1 MTTISDCS
9 NRRAHRHT
17 LPELRRLDAYADTI
31 PRNLITKWID
41 LHEQPDARKQYRAA
55 AKNTAAVGD
64 LFAFVRSYRPIPV
77 PVPRAASFRA
87 TAARLEPMYE
97 VYEARTAA
105 ANLALQADELEVTQ
119 QLGITLDALRYQ
131 HWHATS
137 GAHTQAEKRQTL
149 ARLRAGLLTG
159 GSLELAIRR
168 WGTTA
173 WEDLATFREPDAPE
187 HTRPRNRN
195 GAPYY
200 RRFPR
205 SGEENE
211 TLTIGWPLTPYT
223 PDRPGSPATTT
234 R

>member
-1 MTTISDCS
+1 MAVITDCT

-17 LPELRRLDAYADTI
+17 LPELRPLDAYADTV

-41 LHEQPDARKQYRAA
+41 LHEQPDTRKQYRAA
-55 AKNTAAVGD
+55 TNNTAAVGN
-64 LFAFVRSYRPIPV
+64 LVAFVRSYCPIPV
-77 PVPRAASFRA
+77 PEAASFR
-87 TAARLEPMYE
+87 TAMARLESTIP
-97 VYEARTAA
+97 VHEARTEA
-105 ANLALQADELEVTQ
+105 ANIALRADELEVAQ
-119 QLGITLDALRYQ
+119 QLGITLDALRNQ

-137 GAHTQAEKRQTL
+137 EARSRVEKRRTL
-149 ARLRAGLLTG
+149 AQLRAGLLTG
-159 GSLELAIRR
+159 YPLELAIRR

-173 WEDLATFREPDAPE
+173 WEDLATFREPDAPAR
-187 HTRPRNRN
+187 TRRRDRN

-211 TLTIGWPLTPYT
+211 TLTIGWPLTPST
-223 PDRPGSPATTT
+223 PDHPGSPTSTT